1 MYIHTKLLSFTCF
14 FLFYSIRVCFYRKN
28 IGSLQQ
34 RPKCTFYSSF
44 LIKREFSAIWGAK
57 KSWYPISIL
66 FGYLYQTTTRWA
78 VPNDKMI
85 GTCPL
90 VRGHSTTTWTK
101 FYPILTPSS
110 LEWTSVDNLE
120 DTYQMSYRVNR
131 LSRSKLF
138 RIS

>member
-1 MYIHTKLLSFTCF
+1 MLNSKQLRFHGVRPKLHTKFFSFGSF
-14 FLFYSIRVCFYRKN
+14 FLYSIQSESSFIAKILAVYNKD
-28 IGSLQQ
+28 
-34 RPKCTFYSSF
+34 PKCTFYSSF

-85 GTCPL
+85 GTCLL
-90 VRGHSTTTWTK
+90 VRSHSTTMQTK

-110 LEWTSVDNLE
+110 PRMD
-120 DTYQMSYRVNR
+120 
-131 LSRSKLF
+131 KCGLF
-138 RIS
+138 T